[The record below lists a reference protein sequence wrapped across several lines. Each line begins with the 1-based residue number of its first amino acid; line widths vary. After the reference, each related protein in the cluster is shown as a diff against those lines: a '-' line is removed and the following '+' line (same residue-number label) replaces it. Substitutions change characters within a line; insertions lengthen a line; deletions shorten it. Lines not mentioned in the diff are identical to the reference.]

1 MENFPF
7 KIVAKIKNPPFFS
20 NCSIYMQYHFSLSKL
35 NGKQNKTK
43 NYKKCKFSSILA
55 ATHTFF
61 YDHVHIN
68 LLGEHKNV

>member
-7 KIVAKIKNPPFFS
+7 KIVAKIKNPSFFS

-35 NGKQNKTK
+35 NGKQKTK
-43 NYKKCKFSSILA
+43 NNKKCKFSSILA
-55 ATHTFF
+55 ATQFF

-68 LLGEHKNV
+68 FLGEHKNI